1 MGFDFIR
8 KIKFSNKYLNCVV
21 FHLQMYSIFTTHVY
35 NLVTVE
41 FLLIKSQLTANAQNV
56 LHLDQLMH

>member
-21 FHLQMYSIFTTHVY
+21 FHLQMYCIFTTHVY